1 MTSLCLRIRQVRLK
15 AKMSQS
21 QLGQCVGVH
30 RSAVALWESPKGS
43 FPSVEHLIGIAR
55 TTDCC
60 FEWLAT
66 GRGPMYP
73 QQGSYDHAVELTEFA
88 HSEHEVKALQLMRK
102 LGRKRQAQACRMLE
116 ALVE

>member
-1 MTSLCLRIRQVRLK
+1 MSSLCLRIRQIRLK
-15 AKMSQS
+15 AKLSQN
-21 QLGQCVGVH
+21 QLGKCVGVQ

-43 FPSVEHLIGIAR
+43 FPSVEHLLGIAQ

-66 GRGPMYP
+66 GRGPVHP
-73 QQGSYDHAVELTEFA
+73 QQGSYDQAVELTEFA
-88 HSEHEVKALQLMRK
+88 HNEHEVKALQLMRK

-116 ALVE
+116 ALID